1 MFHVKRCGGL
11 VARAAEWPRQEGRK
25 GAGTGGPGG
34 DRSGADSQS
43 RAGGFTCNGSP
54 RPKPDSRQASSDGL
68 RRPRGRAA
76 KPGGFPRRVSR
87 DARSAPLD
95 RLDCWVDGRSLPG
108 RPPVPRRISA
118 SAIRRNERKG
128 VDRSPGESSGATLR
142 CHLTGDSRG
151 RSRAAASPEETL
163 LREATSSRRGRNT
176 PFPDRFT

>member
-95 RLDCWVDGRSLPG
+95 RLDCWVDADRCQAGRLCHVEYLPQ
-108 RPPVPRRISA
+108 PYVETSAKASIAVP
-118 SAIRRNERKG
+118 E
-128 VDRSPGESSGATLR
+128 
-142 CHLTGDSRG
+142 
-151 RSRAAASPEETL
+151 RAAARL
-163 LREATSSRRGRNT
+163 FDAI
-176 PFPDRFT
+176 